1 MTDTA
6 QTSVK
11 LSPRMLARAEGLRDY
26 VAEETGI
33 EATRADVL
41 RRAIAL
47 GLRALERQRAREASS
62 DDAPIDDEAATSTA
76 TVTMVESDREGTS

>member
-1 MTDTA
+1 MTITA

-26 VAEETGI
+26 VGEESGI
-33 EATRADVL
+33 EVTRADVL

-47 GLRALERQRAREASS
+47 GLRALERLRARALGVDERG
-62 DDAPIDDEAATSTA
+62 DDDEAPTAKVDVEASPEIGGST
-76 TVTMVESDREGTS
+76 